1 MTMAKKHVK
10 KQDVINGRISLLFFW
25 LVLLAGILWLERFAR
40 YRYDLILRHWLP
52 WLLPALTVAAAGTFA
67 FLLIRWIKKGKPCT
81 DRLFSPSFVM
91 LFPATLAIAFF
102 LPWIMDFIP
111 GWQFF
116 RLGCELA
123 LFGFV
128 GGYIGYISH
137 CFVGRTAIPLCA
149 ALTADVLVL
158 YYMYKRFL
166 FPGSFILTTAEFGF
180 LTSNGAAALLL
191 TATAAVTAA
200 AWWSL
205 RKEPKPL
212 PMWVAGL
219 PWLLTVLALALPI
232 YLPDVLGLFGMEDPF
247 GINAVRGI
255 IFGSLGTIS
264 AWFIL
269 WSVLKKKNIL

>member
-1 MTMAKKHVK
+1 MTMANKHAK

-25 LVLLAGILWLERFAR
+25 LVVLAGILWLERFSR

-52 WLLPALTVAAAGTFA
+52 WLLPLLTVAAAGCFA

-81 DRLFSPSFVM
+81 DRLFTPTFVM

-102 LPWIMDFIP
+102 LPWVMDFIP

-123 LFGFV
+123 LFGFI

-137 CFVGRTAIPLCA
+137 CFVGRIAIPMAA

-158 YYMYKRFL
+158 YYTYKRFL
-166 FPGSFILTTAEFGF
+166 SPGSFILNTAEFGY
-180 LTSNGAAALLL
+180 LTAEGAAALLL
-191 TATAAVTAA
+191 IAAGAVTLLALLA
-200 AWWSL
+200 G
-205 RKEPKPL
+205 RKEPKGL
-212 PMWVAGL
+212 KTWTLLL
-219 PWLLTVLALALPI
+219 PWLLTVAALAVPV
-232 YLPDVLGLFGMEDPF
+232 YLPVVLGWFNVADPF
-247 GINAVRGI
+247 GINAVRGMV
-255 IFGSLGTIS
+255 FGSLGAVS
-264 AWFIL
+264 FWFIL